1 MEATTVR
8 LGRGG
13 IGPALVPAAG
23 LALAAGTVAYGFAAR
38 AEGTRLGASLAPFLW
53 DWRPDLRTSA
63 LPAAAL
69 LATGVLLAPRLR
81 APAVRPWV
89 FAAATLALGLA
100 LRLALGSARGGVDGL
115 WAVYEVG
122 NREADSEYLPALPA
136 LDFGTLFFLD
146 TFAEVGTSLPVH
158 AIGHPPGLLLMLH
171 WLGID
176 GAPGMAALTIGA
188 GALAIPLAYLLARE
202 LLDEDRARGATLLYV
217 FAPSALL
224 YGATSADALY
234 ATVALAAAIPL
245 AVAARSPAARGA
257 LPSRAAA
264 AALPSRAAAA
274 ALPSGAAAGA
284 LPSGAAAALPSGA
297 AALAVASFFSYANLA
312 IGAWAALLAAQRAG
326 LRRAARVAIAC
337 AACLAAFYALLHLAT
352 GYDPV
357 GVLRA
362 TESVYREGIAG
373 RRPYEFWLF
382 GSPVAFLCALGLPIA
397 WFALRSAGARFAPA
411 LALVAVIAIAAVLG
425 FTKAETERIYQFLV
439 PIACVA
445 AAAALPDRWLP
456 LTLAALAIQA
466 LATELLVYTVW

>member
-8 LGRGG
+8 LGRSG

-23 LALAAGTVAYGFAAR
+23 LALAAGTIAYGFAAR

-53 DWRPDLRTSA
+53 DWRPDLGTSA
-63 LPAAAL
+63 LPAAAV
-69 LATGVLLAPRLR
+69 LATGVWLAPQLR

-100 LRLALGSARGGVDGL
+100 LRLALGSARGGGDGL

-122 NREADSEYLPALPA
+122 NNEAANEYLPALPA
-136 LDFGTLFFLD
+136 LGFGTLFFLD

-158 AIGHPPGLLLMLH
+158 AIGHPPGLLLTLH

-176 GAPGMAALTIGA
+176 GAPGMAALTIGV
-188 GALAIPLAYLLARE
+188 GALAIPLTYVLARE
-202 LLDEDRARGATLLYV
+202 LLDEERARSAALLYV
-217 FAPSALL
+217 FAPSAVL

-245 AVAARSPAARGA
+245 ALAARPAAARG
-257 LPSRAAA
+257 
-264 AALPSRAAAA
+264 

-284 LPSGAAAALPSGA
+284 LPSGAAAGALPSGA

-312 IGAWAALLAAQRAG
+312 IGAWATLLAAQRAG
-326 LRRAARVAIAC
+326 LRQAARVAIAC
-337 AACLAAFYALLHLAT
+337 AVCLAAFYVLLHLAT

-362 TESVYREGIAG
+362 TESVYREGVAS

-397 WFALRSAGARFAPA
+397 WFALRSAGARYAPA
-411 LALVAVIAIAAVLG
+411 VALVAVVIVAAVLG
-425 FTKAETERIYQFLV
+425 FSKAETERIYQFLV
-439 PIACVA
+439 PLACVSA
-445 AAAALPDRWLP
+445 AASLPERWLP
-456 LTLAALAIQA
+456 LTLGALAVQALAI
-466 LATELLVYTVW
+466 ELLLYTVW

>member
-23 LALAAGTVAYGFAAR
+23 LALTAGTIAYGFVAR

-53 DWRPDLRTSA
+53 DWRPRLSASA
-63 LPAAAL
+63 LPATAL
-69 LATGVLLAPRLR
+69 LATGVWLAPRLR

-100 LRLALGSARGGVDGL
+100 LRPALGSARGGVDGL

-122 NREADSEYLPALPA
+122 NNEAANEYLPALPA
-136 LDFGTLFFLD
+136 LDFGTLFFLN

-158 AIGHPPGLLLMLH
+158 AIGHPPGLLLTLH

-188 GALAIPLAYLLARE
+188 GALAIPLTYALARE
-202 LLDEDRARGATLLYV
+202 LLDEERARSAALLYV

-245 AVAARSPAARGA
+245 AVAARPAAARGA

-264 AALPSRAAAA
+264 S
-274 ALPSGAAAGA
+274 
-284 LPSGAAAALPSGA
+284 ALPSGA

-312 IGAWAALLAAQRAG
+312 IGAWATLLAAQRAG
-326 LRRAARVAIAC
+326 LRRAARVAVVC
-337 AACLAAFYALLHLAT
+337 GGVLAAFYALLHLAT

-362 TESVYREGIAG
+362 TESVYREGVAS

-397 WFALRSAGARFAPA
+397 WFALRSAGARYAPA
-411 LALVAVIAIAAVLG
+411 VALVAVVIVAAVLG
-425 FTKAETERIYQFLV
+425 FSKAETERIYQFLV
-439 PIACVA
+439 PLACVSA
-445 AAAALPDRWLP
+445 AASLPARWLP
-456 LTLAALAIQA
+456 LTLGALAVQALAI
-466 LATELLVYTVW
+466 ELLLYTVW